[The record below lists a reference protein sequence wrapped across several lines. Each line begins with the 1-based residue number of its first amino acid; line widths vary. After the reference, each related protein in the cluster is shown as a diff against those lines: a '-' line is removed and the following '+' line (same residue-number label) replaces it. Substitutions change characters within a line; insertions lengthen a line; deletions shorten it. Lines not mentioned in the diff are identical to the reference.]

1 MNIINLGD
9 IGCDKMSSLADFN
22 VNERPQ
28 WCPGCG
34 DFAIVTAVRKALVDL
49 GLAPE
54 EVVVVSG
61 IGCGSKIPHY
71 IRSYGYE
78 GIHGRLLPLAYGV
91 KLANEKLTVV
101 GIGGD
106 GDGIAEGGNHF
117 HHAFRYNANITYLLQ
132 DNQIYGL
139 TTGQASPT
147 SHKGMKTKTT
157 LEGVEIPEARL
168 VPIAISAGATFVATT
183 FAGNMKHMVEMFKEA
198 ILHKGFSFVDVYQPC
213 VTWNKI
219 NSYEY
224 WSKHGYLT
232 DHDPTDFD
240 KAMEKALE
248 PYKTNWEKVP
258 LGVIYKEE
266 RPTLEEIIGAEE
278 EMKTDISK
286 DLEKLR

>member
-1 MNIINLGD
+1 M
-9 IGCDKMSSLADFN
+9 ADFN
-22 VNERPQ
+22 VMEKPQ

-34 DFAIVTAVRKALVDL
+34 DHIILMAVKRAFVEL
-49 GLAPE
+49 GLEPE
-54 EVVVVSG
+54 NTVVVSG

-78 GIHGRLLPLAYGV
+78 GIHGRILPLATGI
-91 KLANEKLTVV
+91 KLANPSLTVV

-117 HHAFRYNANITYLLQ
+117 HHAFRYNTNINYFLQ

-157 LEGVEIPEARL
+157 PEGVIIPPSRPVPEAL
-168 VPIAISAGATFVATT
+168 AAGATFVATT
-183 FAGNMKHMVEMFKEA
+183 FAGNLKHMVEIFKEA
-198 ILHKGFSFVDVYQPC
+198 IMHKGFSFVDVYQPC
-213 VTWNKI
+213 VSWNKV
-219 NSYEY
+219 NTYEF
-224 WSKHGYLT
+224 WTKHGYILE
-232 DHDPTDFD
+232 DHDFSDFD

-258 LGVIYKEE
+258 LGIIYKSE
-266 RPTLEEIIGAEE
+266 RIPLEEILGASNEE
-278 EMKTDISK
+278 TVRDVSK
-286 DLEKLR
+286 DLEELQ